1 MSRNP
6 LDILCLGPFP
16 CAVTGQITM
25 LPLARPFRAAIE
37 GADSKGI
44 GQGQMAAIIFDLDG
58 TLIDAA
64 PDICATANTVLAEEG
79 AAPISLDETKS
90 FIGNGA
96 LVFVERM
103 SKLRNLPEAGFEAR
117 HRRFQ
122 QVYVEA
128 HDHTVIYEGAV
139 AALDDLRAAGHRLG
153 LCTNKP
159 LLPTQSVLAHFDL
172 DGYFDHVIAGDSL
185 PQRKPDPAPLQAVI
199 AALGVS
205 PVIYVGDSMTD
216 ALTAKSAGVP
226 FLLYTEGYNHG
237 RLAEMERAA
246 SFSHHRDMAAQI
258 QAILACEA

>member
-16 CAVTGQITM
+16 CAVTGQITT

-96 LVFVERM
+96 RVFVERM

-117 HRRFQ
+117 YRRFQ

-128 HDHTVIYEGAV
+128 HEHT
-139 AALDDLRAAGHRLG
+139 
-153 LCTNKP
+153 
-159 LLPTQSVLAHFDL
+159 
-172 DGYFDHVIAGDSL
+172 
-185 PQRKPDPAPLQAVI
+185 
-199 AALGVS
+199 
-205 PVIYVGDSMTD
+205 
-216 ALTAKSAGVP
+216 
-226 FLLYTEGYNHG
+226 
-237 RLAEMERAA
+237 
-246 SFSHHRDMAAQI
+246 
-258 QAILACEA
+258 AI

>member
-1 MSRNP
+1 
-6 LDILCLGPFP
+6 
-16 CAVTGQITM
+16 M
-25 LPLARPFRAAIE
+25 LRPVSLRCHEANHRAALGKPVSHCDR
-37 GADSKGI
+37 GARRTTKGH
-44 GQGQMAAIIFDLDG
+44 GQLAAIIFDLDG

-79 AAPISLDETKS
+79 AAPISLEETKS

-96 LVFVERM
+96 RVFVERM
-103 SKLRNLPEAGFEAR
+103 SKLRNLPEAGLEAR

-172 DGYFDHVIAGDSL
+172 GGYFDHVIAGDSL
-185 PQRKPDPAPLQAVI
+185 PQRKPDPAPLQAVV

-237 RLAEMERAA
+237 RLAEMERTAT
-246 SFSHHRDMAAQI
+246 FSHHCDMVAQI
-258 QAILACEA
+258 QSILACEA